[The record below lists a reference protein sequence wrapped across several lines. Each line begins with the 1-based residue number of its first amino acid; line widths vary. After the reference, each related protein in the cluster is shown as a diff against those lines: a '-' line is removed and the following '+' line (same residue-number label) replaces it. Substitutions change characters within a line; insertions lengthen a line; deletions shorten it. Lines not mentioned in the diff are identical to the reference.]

1 MTHEFTA
8 QQFRQVLGQYPTGVV
23 VVTAVIPGAPPAALT
38 IGSFSSVSL
47 DPPLVAFY
55 PGKNSSTWP
64 KIQAQARFCI
74 NVLSAD
80 QEALCRAFGT
90 KGADKFAGVAFHAAP
105 SGAPIIDGAVAWIDC
120 EMEDVLTLGD
130 HYLVV
135 GRVTALE
142 TESQELPLLFFR
154 GGYGRFL
161 PSSLVASEASLA
173 GFLPVV
179 EAVRAELESLARDCG
194 SECNLAA
201 QIHDEF
207 VVLAGAGA
215 QASPRSVRPTRV
227 GRRLPY
233 LAPIGAALAAW
244 GDPADLKRWVS
255 PVSDGDVDGLE
266 EWRGVLDLIRRR
278 GYVIGRGDMPYAAME
293 DAIDKRTAGVSDPG
307 LLQALGQVR
316 KTMLDQPS
324 IEGPDD
330 HYDVRSLTVPV
341 FLPEGRV
348 AQLGLY
354 GLQSD
359 MSSDT
364 LRRCV
369 RRLFEATWRCTESLG
384 GEMPADF
391 PRPSHEDRHDAPDR
405 SEPDPLGPED
415 ERRRR
420 N

>member
-23 VVTAVIPGAPPAALT
+23 VVTASIPGATPAALT

-55 PGKNSSTWP
+55 PSKDSSTWP
-64 KIQAQARFCI
+64 KIQAQGRFCI
-74 NVLSAD
+74 NVLGAD
-80 QEALCRAFGT
+80 HEALCRAFAT
-90 KGADKFAGVAFHAAP
+90 KSADKFAGVAWRAAP
-105 SGAPIIDGAVAWIDC
+105 SGAPILDGAVAWIDC
-120 EMEDVLTLGD
+120 EMDDVQTLGD

-142 TESQELPLLFFR
+142 TESQDLPLLFFR

-161 PSSLVASEASLA
+161 PSSLAASESSLA
-173 GFLPVV
+173 EFLPVV
-179 EAVRAELESLARDCG
+179 EAVRAELESVARDCG

-201 QIHDEF
+201 QIRDEF

-215 QASPRSVRPTRV
+215 QASPRSMRPTRV

-233 LAPIGAALAAW
+233 LAPIGAPLAAW
-244 GDPADLKRWVS
+244 GDPADLERWAS
-255 PVSDGDVDGLE
+255 PVSDGDVDGVE
-266 EWRGVLDLIRRR
+266 EWREVLDLIRRR

-293 DAIDKRTAGVSDPG
+293 DAIDQRTAGVSNPR
-307 LLQALGQVR
+307 LLQALAQVR

-324 IEGPDD
+324 IESSDEKF
-330 HYDVRSLTVPV
+330 DVRSLTVPI

-348 AQLGLY
+348 VQLGLY
-354 GLQSD
+354 GLQTD

-369 RRLFEATWRCTESLG
+369 QRLLEASWRCTESLG

-391 PRPSHEDRHDAPDR
+391 PRPNTHQR
-405 SEPDPLGPED
+405 
-415 ERRRR
+415 
-420 N
+420 